1 MAFGIYKAG
10 QGYWVRVLTAIGA
23 GMIVLAAGGWAWQ
36 QIGAV
41 RLPVAFYEVP
51 FFAVQGELQ
60 PGDTV
65 RLMAPDDAGRLVE
78 VGSGVAADTVS
89 ATGERGRIRNME
101 LVPGAELRRIAEVR
115 STDTNGAFVGD
126 VSGTIRGEPIVNTVT
141 LQTIALGAI
150 LLIGALIVYYFVGV
164 KKRTSEFL
172 IATDGEMKKVNWST
186 RKEVIGS
193 TWVVVAASFLI
204 SAFLFVIDLGFSQFF
219 QFVGVLER

>member
-1 MAFGIYKAG
+1 MAFGIYKPG

-65 RLMAPDDAGRLVE
+65 TLMSPDDAGRLVE

-89 ATGERGRIRNME
+89 ATGERGRIRNMQ
-101 LVPGAELRRIAEVR
+101 LVPGAELRRITEVR
-115 STDTNGAFVGD
+115 TTDAAFVGE
-126 VSGTIRGEPIVNTVT
+126 VAGTIRGEPIVNTVT
-141 LQTIALGAI
+141 LQTIALGVI

-219 QFVGVLER
+219 QLVGVLER

>member
-1 MAFGIYKAG
+1 M
-10 QGYWVRVLTAIGA
+10 Q
-23 GMIVLAAGGWAWQ
+23 
-36 QIGAV
+36 
-41 RLPVAFYEVP
+41 
-51 FFAVQGELQ
+51 
-60 PGDTV
+60 
-65 RLMAPDDAGRLVE
+65 
-78 VGSGVAADTVS
+78 
-89 ATGERGRIRNME
+89 
-101 LVPGAELRRIAEVR
+101 LVPGAELRRITEVR
-115 STDTNGAFVGD
+115 STDGARAFVGE
-126 VSGTIRGEPIVNTVT
+126 VAGTIRGEPIVNTVT
-141 LQTIALGAI
+141 LQTIALGVI